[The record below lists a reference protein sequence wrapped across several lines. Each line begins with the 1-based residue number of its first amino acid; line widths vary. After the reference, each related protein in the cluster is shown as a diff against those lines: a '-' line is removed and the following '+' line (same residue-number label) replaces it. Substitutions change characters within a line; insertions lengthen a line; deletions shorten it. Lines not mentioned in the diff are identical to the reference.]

1 MDTIQIEYI
10 QKSDFPDYELLDSG
24 EYAKLERFGK
34 YTIVRPD
41 PRALW
46 KPSLD
51 SHLWDKADA
60 RYAFDAK
67 TSGTWATLPDHA
79 NWTISYKGIT
89 FLLRP
94 TEFKHV
100 GVFPE
105 QAVNWNFLKRLLSNK
120 PSKILNLFAY
130 TGGATMMGL
139 ANGASVT
146 HVDSAKGTI
155 AWAKENIR
163 LSGLES
169 KPMRFIQDDA
179 YAFLLKEERRKQT
192 YDGIILDPPRF
203 GRGSK
208 GQVFKIEENLPLLLE
223 ACSAVLSH
231 TPSFLILNAYTADLS
246 SIALFNLVSS
256 VFGNRAKEIQASEI
270 ALQESGPLG
279 RLLPS
284 GITIRVVFNT

>member
-1 MDTIQIEYI
+1 MDSIQIEHTN
-10 QKSDFPDYELLDSG
+10 DFTEYELLDSG

-34 YTIVRPD
+34 YTIIRPD

-51 SHLWDKADA
+51 AKAWDNADA
-60 RYAFDAK
+60 RYDFDAK
-67 TSGTWATLPDHA
+67 SNGTWVRLPDDSS
-79 NWTISYKGIT
+79 WKITYKSIT

-105 QAVNWNFLKRLLSNK
+105 QAVNWNFLEKQIAGL
-120 PSKILNLFAY
+120 PVKILNLFAY
-130 TGGATMMGL
+130 TGGATMVGL
-139 ANGASVT
+139 KNGASVT
-146 HVDSAKGTI
+146 HVDSAKSAI
-155 AWAKENIR
+155 EWSKENIK
-163 LSGLES
+163 LSGLEN
-169 KPMRFIQDDA
+169 KPVRFIQDDA
-179 YAFLLKEERRKQT
+179 YAFILREERRKQI

-223 ACSAVLSH
+223 ACKTILSEK
-231 TPSFLILNAYTADLS
+231 PSFLILNAYTADMS
-246 SIALFNLVSS
+246 AVALYNLVSS
-256 VFGNRAKEIQASEI
+256 VFGNQAKQITASEI
-270 ALQESGPLG
+270 ALQESGPLK

-284 GITIRVVFNT
+284 GITIRVIFNR